1 MRGTSVGALPRAPL
15 PTPAKQEPVQRDSL
29 LGGEGQQ
36 KIRMRCR
43 PVFIAIHVLLKN
55 AEVFRKLSLG
65 PLSSDLGNPVGE
77 FSLEPFQ
84 RRRVHQESFYA
95 SKCGT
100 ENDILPFRSRDRRP
114 LSLALLSVIG
124 INVVI
129 RSADFRIS
137 GERAAQCKGRL
148 ASGQPFSR

>member
-1 MRGTSVGALPRAPL
+1 MRETSVCALPRAPHA
-15 PTPAKQEPVQRDSL
+15 TPAKQEPVQRDSL

-84 RRRVHQESFYA
+84 RR
-95 SKCGT
+95 
-100 ENDILPFRSRDRRP
+100 
-114 LSLALLSVIG
+114 
-124 INVVI
+124 
-129 RSADFRIS
+129 
-137 GERAAQCKGRL
+137 
-148 ASGQPFSR
+148 